1 MNIKITKSFFL
12 TCLVLSQF
20 LFGFLNPAQAQTS
33 GIVRLVIAF
42 PPGGPSDALARQLAE
57 QLGIELGQ
65 QVLVENKPGG
75 NGAVAAQYV
84 LNAPN
89 DGKTL
94 WLTTAG
100 AITIN
105 PNLYPKLTY
114 DVQNFAPVSLVVN
127 NQEVLVV
134 NGKNPVTDVDEFLK
148 SSLLKKG
155 GLNLTSSGIGSMP
168 HMAISLFQDSTGKT
182 FTHVPNKGAA
192 PAITD
197 LLGDHVDGFFGDIP
211 GVLSYI
217 QAGNL
222 KAIGIAAPQRNPLLP
237 NVKTFDEMGFKGMNL
252 NNWSAIYVSKSV
264 SNVVLDDLN
273 NAIKRTL
280 ENKATYEKIKA
291 SGAEPQWSTRADLLR
306 MAQTES
312 NIWRR
317 VIQKYNLKP
326 E

>member
-1 MNIKITKSFFL
+1 MKKCSLKYFLIQSFIACQL
-12 TCLVLSQF
+12 I
-20 LFGFLNPAQAQTS
+20 FGLQISVPAQTTS
-33 GIVRLVIAF
+33 PIKLVIAF
-42 PPGGPSDALARQLAE
+42 PPGGPTDSLARQMAE
-57 QLGIELGQ
+57 QLGVELGQ
-65 QVLVENKPGG
+65 TILIENKPGG

-84 LNAPN
+84 LNAPA

-134 NGKNPVTDVDEFLK
+134 NGKNTVSDVQEFLQNAT
-148 SSLLKKG
+148 KKG

-168 HMAISLFQDSTGKT
+168 HMAISLFQDATGKT
-182 FTHVPNKGAA
+182 FTHIPNKGAA

-197 LLGDHVDGFFGDIP
+197 LLGNHVDGFFGDIP
-211 GVLSYI
+211 GVISHI
-217 QAGNL
+217 QSGNL
-222 KAIGIAAPQRNPLLP
+222 KAIGIAASQRHPLLP
-237 NVKTFDEMGFKGMNL
+237 QVKTFDEMGLKGMNL
-252 NNWSAIYVSKSV
+252 NNWSAIYVSKQV
-264 SNVVLDDLN
+264 SNPILDELN
-273 NAIKRTL
+273 SAIKRTL
-280 ENKATYEKIKA
+280 EHKATSEKIRA
-291 SGAEPQWSTRADLLR
+291 SGADPQWSSRNDMAK
-306 MAQTES
+306 MAQNES

-317 VIQKYNLKP
+317 VIQKYNVKA

>member
-1 MNIKITKSFFL
+1 LNFFAI
-12 TCLVLSQF
+12 LVVILGVNLS
-20 LFGFLNPAQAQTS
+20 AQAQPNNM
-33 GIVRLVIAF
+33 VRLVIAF
-42 PPGGPSDALARQLAE
+42 PPGGPSDALARQLAD
-57 QLGIELGQ
+57 QLGVELGQ
-65 QVLVENKPGG
+65 SVLVENKPGG

-114 DVQNFAPVSLVVN
+114 DVAQFAPVSLVVN

-134 NGKNPVTDVDEFLK
+134 NGKNPVNDVDEFLK
-148 SSLLKKG
+148 TSLLKKG

-168 HMAISLFQDSTGKT
+168 HMAISLFQDATGKT
-182 FTHVPNKGAA
+182 FTHIPNKGAA

-217 QAGNL
+217 QAGSL
-222 KAIGIAAPQRNPLLP
+222 KAIGIAASKRNPLLP
-237 NVKTFDEMGFKGMNL
+237 NVKTFDEMGIKDMHL
-252 NNWSAIYVSKSV
+252 NNWSAIYVSKGVPS
-264 SNVVLDDLN
+264 SVLDELN
-273 NAIKRTL
+273 SALKRTL
-280 ENKATYEKIKA
+280 EHKATYEKIKA
-291 SGAEPQWSTRADLLR
+291 SGADPQWSSRSDLSR
-306 MAQTES
+306 MAQNES

-317 VIQKYNLKP
+317 VIQKYNVKA

>member
-1 MNIKITKSFFL
+1 MMNHRMRVLFLNFL
-12 TCLVLSQF
+12 TLGL
-20 LFGFLNPAQAQTS
+20 LIFGVNISTHAQSTS
-33 GIVRLVIAF
+33 MVRLVIAF
-42 PPGGPSDALARQLAE
+42 PPGGPSDALARQLAD
-57 QLGIELGQ
+57 QLGVELGQ
-65 QVLVENKPGG
+65 NVLVENKPGG

-114 DVQNFAPVSLVVN
+114 DVQQFAPVSLVVN

-134 NGKNPVTDVDEFLK
+134 NGRNPVSDVDEFLK

-168 HMAISLFQDSTGKT
+168 HMAISLFQDSTSKT
-182 FTHVPNKGAA
+182 FTHIPNKGAA

-217 QAGNL
+217 QAGSL
-222 KAIGIAAPQRNPLLP
+222 KAIGIAASQRNPLLP
-237 NVKTFDEMGFKGMNL
+237 NVKTFDEMGIKGMHL
-252 NNWSAIYVSKSV
+252 NNWSAIYVSKGV
-264 SNVVLDDLN
+264 PTTVVDDLN
-273 NAIKRTL
+273 SAIKRTL
-280 ENKATYEKIKA
+280 ENKATFEKIKA
-291 SGAEPQWSTRADLLR
+291 SGADPQWSTRSDLSR
-306 MAQTES
+306 MAQNES
-312 NIWRR
+312 TVWRR
-317 VIQKYNLKP
+317 VIQKYNVKA

>member
-1 MNIKITKSFFL
+1 MTNHQINTVLINLLALGLLIFGANIS
-12 TCLVLSQF
+12 SH
-20 LFGFLNPAQAQTS
+20 AQSTNM
-33 GIVRLVIAF
+33 VRLVIAF
-42 PPGGPSDALARQLAE
+42 PPGGPSDALARQLAD
-57 QLGIELGQ
+57 QLGVELGQ
-65 QVLVENKPGG
+65 NVLVENKPGG

-114 DVQNFAPVSLVVN
+114 NVQQFAPVSLVVN

-182 FTHVPNKGAA
+182 FTHIPNKGAA

-217 QAGNL
+217 QAGSL
-222 KAIGIAAPQRNPLLP
+222 KAIGIAATQRNPLLP
-237 NVKTFDEMGFKGMNL
+237 NVKTFDEMGIKGMHL
-252 NNWSAIYVSKSV
+252 NNWSAIYVSKGV
-264 SNVVLDDLN
+264 PNGVLDDLN
-273 NAIKRTL
+273 SAVKRTL
-280 ENKATYEKIKA
+280 ENKATFEKIKA
-291 SGAEPQWSTRADLLR
+291 SGADPQWSTRSDLSR
-306 MAQTES
+306 MAQNES
-312 NIWRR
+312 TVWRR
-317 VIQKYNLKP
+317 VIQKYNVKA